1 MQTMVQSH
9 AIIDDVPYSL
19 AQGQDLEQLKRAVE
33 ESVRAGGAFVEF
45 TIVGHREVSAL
56 ISPSTRVVFTVET
69 VQFDERDTGDLGLPF
84 GGKYDYGMEF

>member
-9 AIIDDVPYSL
+9 AIIDGVSYSL

-33 ESVRAGGAFVEF
+33 EAVRAGAAFVDF
-45 TIVGHREVSAL
+45 TIVGDREVSAL
-56 ISPSTRVVFTVET
+56 ISPSTRVVFTIET

-84 GGKYDYGMEF
+84 DGKYDYGMEY